1 MTSEANRPNQTDV
14 QKPDSQEEF
23 ISFSEILG
31 MILRH
36 RRKIAVFVMLITIVS
51 AVFNLLSPRQYKA
64 EGYLQ
69 VISSASVIG
78 EKIDQV
84 TFETIITSHLQTIQ
98 SAFLAKEVADTLNA
112 KLAGTADADIKP
124 IDLQN
129 SIKIARP
136 PKSFLIT
143 VTGTFSSPDKAILIV
158 QTWIE
163 KYLMNMRKNNVNVTL
178 CQVRLLLK
186 NAQSGLMETQAKAD
200 QLKTRAEQ
208 IKPLID
214 LARGIDNN
222 QLWREVAENA
232 SADKLKNL
240 SNIHISGQEQNS
252 EYLTVKSM
260 LYTVDQALAA
270 VTANHNFLRDVEK
283 YLEYKTSQV
292 DDKSVVAAN
301 VSSNAVE
308 FAETMLKT
316 TDVIELGE
324 PALKGP
330 PSRGAL
336 RKTAI
341 AFFIS
346 LAVASFCAYL
356 CEWCKTIKI

>member
-1 MTSEANRPNQTDV
+1 MSSEANRPNQVDV
-14 QKPDSQEEF
+14 QKPDSQDEF
-23 ISFSEILG
+23 ISISQILG

-36 RRKIAVFVMLITIVS
+36 RWKIVVLVILVTIVS
-51 AVFNLLSPRQYKA
+51 AVFYLSAPRQYKA
-64 EGYLQ
+64 EGFLQ
-69 VISSASVIG
+69 VIPPTAD
-78 EKIDQV
+78 KIDQAA
-84 TFETIITSHLQTIQ
+84 FETIIISHLQTIQ
-98 SAFLAKEVADTLNA
+98 SAFLAKEVTDILNA
-112 KLAGTADADIKP
+112 KSAGTADAGIKA

-158 QTWIE
+158 QVWIE
-163 KYLMNMRKNNVNVTL
+163 KYLDIMRKNNVNITL
-178 CQVRLLLK
+178 CQVRSLLK
-186 NAQSGLMETQAKAD
+186 NAQAGLMEIQAKAD
-200 QLKTRAEQ
+200 QLKVRAEQ
-208 IKPLID
+208 TKPLIE

-232 SADKLKNL
+232 PSDKLKNL
-240 SNIHISGQEQNS
+240 SNIHISGQEQSS

-260 LYTVDQALAA
+260 LYAVDQALVAI
-270 VTANHNFLRDVEK
+270 TANRNFLRDVEK
-283 YLEYKTSQV
+283 YLEYKTRQV
-292 DDKSVVAAN
+292 NDQSIVAAN

-316 TDVIELGE
+316 TDVIEIGK
-324 PALKGP
+324 PALK
-330 PSRGAL
+330 SSARGAL
-336 RKTAI
+336 RKTAA

-346 LAVASFCAYL
+346 LVAVSFCAYL